1 MIVCNNCGASYAD
14 DAPRCPYCGGD
25 NFEKSVQVHEDTIND
40 LKREKQQWE
49 EKPQRVAK
57 AGMSM
62 VAKVLITVIVAGL
75 LISAG
80 IYVAMRL
87 HYGCFR
93 ITESRQYSKSWRRC
107 ISSRTTA
114 ESVLI

>member
-1 MIVCNNCGASYAD
+1 
-14 DAPRCPYCGGD
+14 
-25 NFEKSVQVHEDTIND
+25 
-40 LKREKQQWE
+40 
-49 EKPQRVAK
+49 
-57 AGMSM
+57 MSM

-80 IYVAMRL
+80 IYVVMRIHTVASDNREQAVL
-87 HYGCFR
+87 
-93 ITESRQYSKSWRRC
+93 EKLERC

>member
-1 MIVCNNCGASYAD
+1 MIVCNNCGASY
-14 DAPRCPYCGGD
+14 APRCPYCGGD

-49 EKPQRVAK
+49 EKPQRVAR

-62 VAKVLITVIVAGL
+62 AAKVLITVIVAGL

-80 IYVAMRL
+80 IYVAMRI
-87 HYGCFR
+87 HTVASDNR
-93 ITESRQYSKSWRRC
+93 EQ
-107 ISSRTTA
+107 A
-114 ESVLI
+114 VLEKLEKMYQ

>member
-57 AGMSM
+57 ARD
-62 VAKVLITVIVAGL
+62 V
-75 LISAG
+75 
-80 IYVAMRL
+80 
-87 HYGCFR
+87 YGGEGSDYCDCGGTFD
-93 ITESRQYSKSWRRC
+93 
-107 ISSRTTA
+107 
-114 ESVLI
+114 